1 MLKAIF
7 EKYKLNAHKPL
18 KIKDII
24 LNNLYLRILFENY
37 ENVKKNYITRTF
49 ADNLVNH

>member
-1 MLKAIF
+1 LLKAIF

-37 ENVKKNYITRTF
+37 ENVKKNLYDKDF
-49 ADNLVNH
+49 C